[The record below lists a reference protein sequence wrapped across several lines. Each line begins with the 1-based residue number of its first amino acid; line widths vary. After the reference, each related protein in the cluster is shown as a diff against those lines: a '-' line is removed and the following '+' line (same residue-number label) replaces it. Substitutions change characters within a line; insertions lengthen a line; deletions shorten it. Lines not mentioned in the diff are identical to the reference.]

1 MKNLRNI
8 FLETQSQLQTI
19 DEQLKRI
26 QNSSPDIEEN
36 LTDYTNTVNEFLQRA
51 DIKSCLIDLH
61 SRMWHT
67 NVKYH
72 FVRNN
77 PRHREQYYFA
87 LIAMVGY
94 DNWKYI
100 DPTIRMNWESARL
113 SFDRMYGMVKDF
125 SENADIYAELFDA
138 KKPQTE
144 EKENRKKAVSLV
156 AKIANTEKKSEEIAN
171 KLDTLAKKFEH
182 LETFLPPRKNL
193 ETVRD
198 ALNAWIPP
206 EE

>member
-51 DIKSCLIDLH
+51 DIKSCLIDLR